1 MGGEKRERARI
12 ICGRKK
18 RLIAMVG
25 CEGGQ
30 CNAVRENARGG
41 DVGGCERQMQTVSR
55 MRIAW

>member
-1 MGGEKRERARI
+1 MGGEERERARI

-41 DVGGCERQMQTVSR
+41 MWEDVKDRCKRFRECE
-55 MRIAW
+55 